1 MIIIAV
7 VAYFWKMKRE
17 EIFNKTVD
25 FIVANNKEIKKEQIT
40 MDSAFEDLNLDSLD
54 LISIITD
61 LEKQY
66 DIVLSNE
73 EVAHIENVS
82 QAIDVIE
89 KHIAQ
94 NWYAK
99 KKSGYNRAG
108 QHFLNWQKRKW
119 NLEKRCQLRY
129 RYCTNDRA
137 VTWRTSF

>member
-1 MIIIAV
+1 
-7 VAYFWKMKRE
+7 MKRE

-94 NWYAK
+94 N
-99 KKSGYNRAG
+99 
-108 QHFLNWQKRKW
+108 
-119 NLEKRCQLRY
+119 
-129 RYCTNDRA
+129 
-137 VTWRTSF
+137 